1 MKYLRKSIQL
11 ILKKPIVT
19 VILLIFQ
26 IIFFWLIS
34 SYFYNEMLWIFL
46 ATELLAMILVIHIIN
61 DESNSSYKISWI
73 ILILWMPPFGSLL
86 FLFFRS
92 QRLHGKIDKSISL
105 LTKHSSEYIKR
116 DPKLYDRLKQENL
129 DLYYL
134 SNYLEKNTVA
144 QIYSN
149 STANYFKSGKLIFDD
164 MLKELEAAKEFI
176 FLEYFIIGQGYMWES
191 ILNILEKKASEG
203 LEVRVMYDGTNGI
216 GGNLPQNYNKILEA
230 KGIKSSVFIELS
242 PILYPYYNNRD
253 HRKILVIDGK
263 VAYTG
268 GINLSDEYINRKQK
282 YGYWKDTG
290 IKIEGSAV
298 NLFTMMFLQ
307 MWNRVK
313 LNFDDF
319 KTFNRDY
326 KIKSDAYILAFGTT
340 PINKVSESAN
350 TYLDMINRAKKSIRI
365 MTPYFIV
372 GEAFLDSLSLA
383 AKKGVEV
390 SIILPKIQD
399 KKIAKLLAQTYYE
412 RLIESG
418 VNIFEFSPG
427 FIHAKSISIDAK
439 EAIIGTINFDFRSLY
454 LNFECAVYLYKS
466 KAIKQ
471 YEEDFAE
478 TLKESILIKDIK
490 KISKFELAIGKIL
503 KIFSPLM

>member
-11 ILKKPIVT
+11 IFRKPIIT
-19 VILLIFQ
+19 IILLILQ
-26 IIFFWLIS
+26 VLFFWVIS
-34 SYFYNEMLWIFL
+34 SYFYNEMLWIL
-46 ATELLAMILVIHIIN
+46 LIAELLAMILVIHIIN
-61 DESNSSYKISWI
+61 DDSNSSYKISWI
-73 ILILWMPPFGSLL
+73 ILILLMPAFGSLL
-86 FLFFRS
+86 FVFFRY
-92 QRLHGKIDKSISL
+92 QRMHGKIDKAISTL
-105 LTKHSSEYIKR
+105 IEHSSKYIK
-116 DPKLYDRLKQENL
+116 KEENL
-129 DLYYL
+129 YKELKKENLELYQL
-134 SNYLEKNTVA
+134 SNYLESSTVA

-149 STANYFKSGKLIFDD
+149 SNANYFKSGKLIFDD
-164 MLKELEAAKEFI
+164 MLKELNAAKDFI
-176 FLEYFIIGQGYMWES
+176 FLEYFIIGQGYMWDNILS
-191 ILNILEKKASEG
+191 ILEQKASEG
-203 LEVRVMYDGTNGI
+203 LEVRVMYDGTNSI
-216 GGNLPQNYNKILEA
+216 GGNLPPNYNKILEA
-230 KGIKSSVFIELS
+230 KGIKSSVYLELS

-290 IKIEGSAV
+290 IKIEGSAA

-307 MWNRVK
+307 MWNRVE
-313 LNFDDF
+313 LNVADF
-319 KTFNRDY
+319 KNYNRDH
-326 KIKSDAYILAFGTT
+326 KIKSNEYILPFGTA

-350 TYLDMINRAKKSIRI
+350 IYLDMIYRAKKSIRI

-372 GEAFLDSLSLA
+372 GEGFLDSLSLA
-383 AKKGVEV
+383 AKKGIEV
-390 SIILPKIQD
+390 SIILPKVQD
-399 KKIAKLLAQTYYE
+399 KKITKLLAQTYYK

-418 VNIFEFSPG
+418 VKIYEYLPG
-427 FIHAKSISIDAK
+427 FVHAKSISIDSK
-439 EAIIGTINFDFRSLY
+439 EAVIGTINFDFRSLY

-478 TLKESILIKDIK
+478 TLKESRQVKSIEE
-490 KISKFELAIGKIL
+490 ISKLELAIGKIL